1 MRNRERQRHRQ
12 REKQASYRDPGSP
25 GSRPGLQAA
34 LNHYATRA
42 AHILFFLKKIFYL
55 FILEREGES
64 QRHRHSE
71 KQAPRREPNVG
82 LDPESPGSH
91 PGPKMALN
99 RWATLVPWPPWN
111 MFPQNIFLNWYQDSG
126 FALLASH
133 RSGLQSH
140 PKSRFP
146 VTAGLKMQWD
156 LGPQYRDGFLLLV

>member
-1 MRNRERQRHRQ
+1 MGL
-12 REKQASYRDPGSP
+12 DPESP
-25 GSRPGLQAA
+25 GSRPGLRAA
-34 LNHYATRA
+34 LNHYTTRA
-42 AHILFFLKKIFYL
+42 AHIPFFLKKIFYL
-55 FILEREGES
+55 FILERERES
-64 QRHRHSE
+64 QRHRQRE

-91 PGPKMALN
+91 PGPKMVHGDTGL
-99 RWATLVPWPPWN
+99 RWATLAA
-111 MFPQNIFLNWYQDSG
+111 QNIFLNWYQDSG